1 MSDSGNPSSA
11 LGDSVQ
17 QPNVSENSDS
27 RTVLP
32 PVIHPNVL
40 AFQTTQDP
48 AAAGGTRS
56 NAEHEPVIYDS
67 RLPNPLFASP
77 PVNVSDSP
85 CAQSSALTVPVA
97 LASSPRSSQPV
108 LTSSNASVSRIQQ
121 VQPSTVERLPLRT
134 PLLQPA
140 LGGSSDQQ
148 QLVPLV
154 SGNPATP
161 SSGPNAFRE
170 PVAPM
175 LSASSGVALT
185 PASAAAHVP
194 QTGGGTPGDQSSA
207 LQQAKTILQDLSLP
221 FGRPIEEL
229 DYVLLQLLV

>member
-1 MSDSGNPSSA
+1 MADSGNPSGA
-11 LGDSVQ
+11 LGDSAQ
-17 QPNVSENSDS
+17 QPGVSENSDS
-27 RTVLP
+27 RTGPP
-32 PVIHPNVL
+32 PVTYPNLL

-148 QLVPLV
+148 QLVPLI

-161 SSGPNAFRE
+161 SSGPNAFR
-170 PVAPM
+170 
-175 LSASSGVALT
+175 
-185 PASAAAHVP
+185 
-194 QTGGGTPGDQSSA
+194 D
-207 LQQAKTILQDLSLP
+207 
-221 FGRPIEEL
+221 
-229 DYVLLQLLV
+229 